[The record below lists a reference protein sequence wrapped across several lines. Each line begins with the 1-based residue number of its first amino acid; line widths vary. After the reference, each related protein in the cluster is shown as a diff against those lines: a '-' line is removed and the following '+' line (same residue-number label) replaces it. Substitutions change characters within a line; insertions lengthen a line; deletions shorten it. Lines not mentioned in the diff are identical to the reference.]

1 MNPSKGPVHTG
12 CVVLLTAALTPGGF
26 VLAQNLLLAPIKKDM
41 ARLIARRNN
50 SPHSNLLQSTPVD
63 TGSFYDT
70 PDLKTAASPSYP
82 PVFNQEAFSILLS
95 DLTKTLHALNQT
107 NVRALTTQRS
117 PSSSKLCARLTRH
130 PSPFLPQTSKRIW
143 QTGPEKPCRSRQP
156 SGFPPSPGNI
166 YSRPPDSKL
175 LPPPRISRQ
184 LLLYN
189 PNDRLRKEH

>member
-12 CVVLLTAALTPGGF
+12 YIVLLTAALTPGGF

-41 ARLIARRNN
+41 ARLIARTENRTR
-50 SPHSNLLQSTPVD
+50 SDLIQSTPVD
-63 TGSFYDT
+63 TGSFCDT
-70 PDLKTAASPSYP
+70 PTLEVATSPSYP

-95 DLTKTLHALNQT
+95 DLTETLHALNQT

-156 SGFPPSPGNI
+156 SGFPPSPGDI
-166 YSRPPDSKL
+166 YSHPPDCKL